1 MFSMKEEGG
10 YEIED
15 FEEQFT
21 EIQKLLQGSIDPN
34 DLADALLALQEF
46 VKSSGKMQKSLLNK
60 MILVHNDIFDT
71 FSRNQ
76 QFEGEMRIQFREN
89 LDFLEK

>member
-1 MFSMKEEGG
+1 MFSMREEGG

-76 QFEGEMRIQFREN
+76 QFDGEMRI
-89 LDFLEK
+89 